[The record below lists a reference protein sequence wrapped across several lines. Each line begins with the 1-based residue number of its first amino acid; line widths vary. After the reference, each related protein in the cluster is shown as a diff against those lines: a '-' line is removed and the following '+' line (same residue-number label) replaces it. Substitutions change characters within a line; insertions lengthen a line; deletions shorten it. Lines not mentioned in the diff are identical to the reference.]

1 LEETELIQKIKSGEK
16 HLFEHLIKRYED
28 YVYSICINS
37 LKDREDAKDIA
48 QDTFYKAYKSIKSYD
63 GTKSKF
69 STWIYRIAY
78 NRCIDFIR
86 KKNSFLN
93 YKNYI
98 KVKAETQTQQEHSF
112 QSEIVT
118 KLLSKLP
125 AEESAMITLYYFD
138 DMSIK
143 EISYIT
149 KQSESYVKVKLH
161 RIRKKL
167 KEIAKKEYNNEL

>member
-1 LEETELIQKIKSGEK
+1 MEELELIQRIKSGEK

-28 YVYSICINS
+28 YVYSICVNS
-37 LKDREDAKDIA
+37 LKDREDAKDIT
-48 QDTFYKAYKSIKSYD
+48 QDTFYKAYKSIKTYD

-78 NRCIDFIR
+78 NKCIDFIR
-86 KKNSFLN
+86 KQNSFLN

-98 KVKAETQTQQEHSF
+98 KTKADTRTHQVHNF

-118 KLLSKLP
+118 ELLSKLQT
-125 AEESAMITLYYFD
+125 EESAMITLYYFD
-138 DMSIK
+138 DMSVK

-167 KEIAKKEYNNEL
+167 KNIAEKEYNNEL

>member
-1 LEETELIQKIKSGEK
+1 MEELELIQRIKSGEK

-28 YVYSICINS
+28 LVYSICINS
-37 LKDREDAKDIA
+37 IKDREDAKDVA

-78 NRCIDFIR
+78 NKCIDNIR
-86 KKNSFLN
+86 KQNSFLN

-98 KVKAETQTQQEHSF
+98 KTKADTKVHQEHSF

-118 KLLSKLP
+118 KLLSKLQ
-125 AEESAMITLYYFD
+125 ADESAMITLYYFD

>member
-1 LEETELIQKIKSGEK
+1 MEEFELIQRIKSGEK
-16 HLFEHLIKRYED
+16 YLFEHLIKRCED
-28 YVYSICINS
+28 FVYSICINS
-37 LKDREDAKDIA
+37 LKDSEDAKDIA
-48 QDTFYKAYKSIKSYD
+48 QDKFYKAYKSIKSYD
-63 GTKSKF
+63 GAKSKF

-78 NRCIDFIR
+78 NKCIDFIR

-98 KVKAETQTQQEHSF
+98 KTKTETHTKQEHIF
-112 QSEIVT
+112 QSEIVN
-118 KLLSKLP
+118 KLLSKLT

-138 DMSIK
+138 DMSVK

-167 KEIAKKEYNNEL
+167 KNIAEKEYNNEL